1 MNFTDAN
8 GTRNTAGALMERQAV
23 PNAAMA
29 PTGNQLYAQNT
40 RRRAR
45 KGQALFQ
52 SVKSAMQAIRANK
65 LRSLLTSLG
74 IIIGVGAV
82 IMVVSISE
90 SSTAAINQSLSSLN
104 PNELTIRS
112 GSTNTGG
119 VRGGGGT
126 AQTLKQSDADAIAAQ
141 VQHLTAV
148 SPIANARGQVIF
160 QNQNWSPSSGIQGV
174 YPSELQL
181 GGWTIQQGAFFTQ
194 SDLQSST
201 AVAVIGQSVVTN
213 LFVPAGVNN
222 PVGQQIRIGAVPFT
236 VVGVLQ
242 SKGSTSSSFSDP
254 DDIIY
259 LPFTTAQQRLTGS
272 QYASSINLLVDDQSN
287 LTNAQNQIEQ
297 LLEQLHNISNP
308 ANDDF
313 TITNQAQIL
322 QTRQAI
328 TQSLGTLLVG
338 VAAISLLVGGI
349 GIMNIMLVSVTERTR
364 EIGIRMAIGARSS
377 DVMSQF
383 LIEALV
389 LSALGGIVG
398 ITLGSIGAFI
408 ISLVNGTTFV
418 LSLEAVLLA
427 FGFSAAVGVIFGF
440 YPAQRAARL
449 DPIVALR
456 TQ

>member
-1 MNFTDAN
+1 M
-8 GTRNTAGALMERQAV
+8 GQETRREPLWSAKLFLI
-23 PNAAMA
+23 AAMA
-29 PTGNQLYAQNT
+29 STGNQLYAQKT

-222 PVGQQIRIGAVPFT
+222 PVGQQIRIGSRAFHSGWCTPI
-236 VVGVLQ
+236 Q
-242 SKGSTSSSFSDP
+242 
-254 DDIIY
+254 
-259 LPFTTAQQRLTGS
+259 
-272 QYASSINLLVDDQSN
+272 
-287 LTNAQNQIEQ
+287 
-297 LLEQLHNISNP
+297 
-308 ANDDF
+308 
-313 TITNQAQIL
+313 
-322 QTRQAI
+322 
-328 TQSLGTLLVG
+328 
-338 VAAISLLVGGI
+338 GI
-349 GIMNIMLVSVTERTR
+349 H
-364 EIGIRMAIGARSS
+364 
-377 DVMSQF
+377 Q
-383 LIEALV
+383 
-389 LSALGGIVG
+389 
-398 ITLGSIGAFI
+398 
-408 ISLVNGTTFV
+408 
-418 LSLEAVLLA
+418 
-427 FGFSAAVGVIFGF
+427 
-440 YPAQRAARL
+440 
-449 DPIVALR
+449 
-456 TQ
+456 